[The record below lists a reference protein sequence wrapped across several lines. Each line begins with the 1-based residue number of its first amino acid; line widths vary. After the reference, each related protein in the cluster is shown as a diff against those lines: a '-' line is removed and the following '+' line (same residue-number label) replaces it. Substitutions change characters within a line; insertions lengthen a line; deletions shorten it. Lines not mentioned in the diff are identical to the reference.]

1 MGHVDGDGY
10 LYLAERKDYMTISGG
25 VNIYPQEVEDRVILH
40 PAVADV
46 AVFGVPNAEY
56 GEEVKAVV
64 ELAADVVA
72 SESLEQSLS
81 DYAR

>member
-1 MGHVDGDGY
+1 
-10 LYLAERKDYMTISGG
+10 
-25 VNIYPQEVEDRVILH
+25 
-40 PAVADV
+40 
-46 AVFGVPNAEY
+46 
-56 GEEVKAVV
+56 VKAVV